1 MKNKR
6 PYFMMSGRPI
16 SRETQYVIAAPKYDP
31 SVPAKT
37 TPVKLNFPWAAKNA
51 AGGMTT
57 SLGTGKIEL
66 SIAIRTMI
74 PQ

>member
-1 MKNKR
+1 M
-6 PYFMMSGRPI
+6 
-16 SRETQYVIAAPKYDP
+16 AAPKYEP

-37 TPVKLNFPWAAKNA
+37 TPVKLNFPCAAKKA
-51 AGGMTT
+51 AGGITT